1 MSILTSPDRLTEIQ
15 RREIRL
21 LALAFAFLSLSSLA
35 LSFAPAVRQA
45 DWSAVFQR
53 LSHLV
58 LVPLW
63 AAAAWV
69 GHRVLNRARPARDPF
84 LFPIAMLLSGWGALV
99 VWRLL
104 PEFGG
109 RQASWLLV
117 GAVVLIEITR
127 RSDDLIWLRRY
138 RYVWLVGGTLLTA
151 LTLLFGTNP
160 SGGDPQLWLGCCGLY
175 FQPSEV
181 LRLLLVAFLASFF
194 ADRIAHRW
202 SGERWPLLPTL
213 LPLLILW
220 AVSIILL
227 AIQRDLGTGIL
238 FVALLASLVYLVSGS
253 RIVIAAALV
262 FVVIGALLAGSQVGL
277 VQARLDAWLQ
287 PWDDPTGNAYQL
299 IQGLIAMASGGLL
312 GSGPGLGS
320 PGFVPAAHTD
330 YVFAAIVEEWGLL
343 GGLAVVALLFT
354 LVHRG
359 LKAAAMANSG
369 FGFVLAGGVS
379 LMFGLQ
385 AILILGG
392 VLRLL
397 PLTGVTV
404 PFVSYGGSS
413 LLTSFVA
420 LAFLLHVSGKPGVP
434 FARHHPPLIRLHLL
448 LGASFLAL
456 AAAAGW
462 WVVVRGPVLIERNDN
477 PRRAVSQRISARG
490 RLLDREGRVL
500 ADTIGDRGRYQRRVI
515 SLSSAPV
522 VGYDSAAFGRS
533 GAEALLDRT
542 LRGLQ
547 GKPPLEIWWSQLLT
561 NAPPSGLDVRLTIDV
576 DLQDLTAEL
585 IGDSP
590 GAAVVLQADSGRILA
605 LQSQPRIDPNQ
616 LDEQVANLLARQD
629 APLLNRATQA
639 SYQPGPLIAPLLYAV
654 ALDSSLEPIKSVPD
668 IGRAVE
674 FPGGARSCARVL
686 GTGVEGTMSVGLRLG
701 CPGAALAIEDHLEP
715 NVYTAMTQILGL
727 DERVPISGQPVLV
740 ATPDFRSAEL
750 GREAIGQG
758 QLTLSPLQAAR
769 AYAALFNGGRL
780 PEVRFV
786 EAIQTPAGSW
796 IPQTGAQPQEVLSPA
811 VSRQVAELLTAAN
824 GKWAYTYGSALRG
837 QESTLAWFVGS
848 ELSSVDTPI
857 VVIVL
862 EGATPERA
870 RDAGEALL
878 RWLEAAS
885 LDPPTL
891 RD

>member
-1 MSILTSPDRLTEIQ
+1 MSIHISPDRLAIIQ
-15 RREIRL
+15 KREARL
-21 LALAFAFLSLSSLA
+21 LALAFAFVSLSSLA
-35 LSFAPAVRQA
+35 LTIAPAVRQA
-45 DWSAVFQR
+45 DWGAVSQR

-58 LVPLW
+58 LMPLW

-69 GHRVLNRARPARDPF
+69 GHRVLNRSTPARDPF
-84 LFPIAMLLSGWGALV
+84 LLPIAMLLSGWGVLV

-104 PEFGG
+104 PEFGS

-117 GAVVLIEITR
+117 GTVVLLEITR
-127 RSDDLIWLRRY
+127 RSDDLRWLRRY

-202 SGERWPLLPTL
+202 SQERWPLLPTL

-220 AVSIILL
+220 AVSIALL

-238 FVALLASLVYLVSGS
+238 FVALLASLVYLVSGR

-262 FVVIGALLAGSQVGL
+262 FVLLGAWLAGSQVGL

-287 PWDDPTGNAYQL
+287 PWDDPTGNAYQV
-299 IQGLIAMASGGLL
+299 IQGLIAMASGGVL

-343 GGLAVVALLFT
+343 GGLAAVALLFT
-354 LVHRG
+354 IVHRG
-359 LKAAAMANSG
+359 LKAAAMADSG
-369 FGFVLAGGVS
+369 FGFMLAGGVS

-385 AILILGG
+385 SVLILGG

-413 LLTSFVA
+413 LLTSFIG
-420 LAFLLHVSGKPGVP
+420 LAFLLHVSGKAGSP

-456 AAAAGW
+456 AAATGW
-462 WVVVRGPVLIERNDN
+462 WVMVRGSVLMERNDN
-477 PRRAVSQRISARG
+477 PRRAVSQRVSERG

-500 ADTIGDRGRYQRRVI
+500 ADTVGDPGEYQRRVV
-515 SLSSAPV
+515 SLASSSV

-533 GAEALLDRT
+533 GAEAMLDRT
-542 LRGLQ
+542 LRGLD
-547 GKPPLEIWWSQLLT
+547 GNPPLEVWWSQLLT
-561 NAPPSGLDVRLTIDV
+561 TAPPAGLDVRLTIDV
-576 DLQDLTAEL
+576 DLQELTAEL
-585 IGDSP
+585 IGDGP
-590 GAAVVLQADSGRILA
+590 GAAVVLQADSGRVLA
-605 LQSQPRIDPNQ
+605 LQSQPGIDPNQ
-616 LDEQVANLLARQD
+616 LDEQVADLLARLD

-639 SYQPGPLIAPLLYAV
+639 SYQPGPLIAPLLYAA
-654 ALDSSLEPIKSVPD
+654 ALDRSLEPIDLVTT
-668 IGRAVE
+668 IGQAVT
-674 FPGGARSCARVL
+674 FPGGARECARTL
-686 GTGVEGTMSVGLRLG
+686 GTGVQGTMSVGLRLG
-701 CPGAALAIEDHLEP
+701 CPGAALAIEDQVQAE
-715 NVYTAMTQILGL
+715 VFAAMAHALGL
-727 DERVPISGQPVLV
+727 NERVRISGQPDLISL
-740 ATPDFRSAEL
+740 PDFRSADLEL
-750 GREAIGQG
+750 EAIGQG
-758 QLTLSPLQAAR
+758 ELTLSPLQAAR
-769 AYAALFNGGRL
+769 AYAALFNDGRL
-780 PEVRFV
+780 PEIRFV
-786 EAIQTPAGSW
+786 EAVQTPAGSW
-796 IPQTGAQPQEVLSPA
+796 LPEPGAQSQEVLSA
-811 VSRQVAELLTAAN
+811 AASRQVADLLAAAN
-824 GKWAYTYGSALRG
+824 GDWAYTYGSALRG
-837 QESTLAWFVGS
+837 QETDLAWFIGA
-848 ELSSVDTPI
+848 ELSSGDTPI
-857 VVIVL
+857 VVLVL
-862 EGATPERA
+862 EGASPERA
-870 RDAGEALL
+870 RAAGEALIGWL
-878 RWLEAAS
+878 RAAS